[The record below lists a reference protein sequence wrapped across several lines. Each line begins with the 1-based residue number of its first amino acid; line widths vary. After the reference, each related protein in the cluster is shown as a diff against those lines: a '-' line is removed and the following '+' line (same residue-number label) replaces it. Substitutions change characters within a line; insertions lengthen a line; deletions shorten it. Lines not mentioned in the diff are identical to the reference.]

1 MVSAIAVCFHVLVVM
16 WSFAVKDMVVR
27 LHLVIIR
34 VTGATSCG
42 CVCCE
47 WRSRVRSIYRRS
59 QVSTSSCG
67 VSTPSFTVTTP
78 SLVRWPSGNVSTPS
92 FTVTTPS
99 LMRWPSGITRG
110 CSRTSGATVTVAFVS
125 AFHTAI
131 CSVLWHW
138 CRAWSRTGEAVHQG
152 VWGWS
157 PPLGPGAKPLW
168 RSVASWWYSAN
179 Y

>member
-59 QVSTSSCG
+59 QVLTSSCG
-67 VSTPSFTVTTP
+67 
-78 SLVRWPSGNVSTPS
+78 VSTPS